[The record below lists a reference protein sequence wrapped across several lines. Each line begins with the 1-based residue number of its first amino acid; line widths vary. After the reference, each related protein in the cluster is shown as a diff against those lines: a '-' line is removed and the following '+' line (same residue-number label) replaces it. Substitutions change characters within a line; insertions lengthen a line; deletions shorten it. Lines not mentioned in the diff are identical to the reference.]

1 MAYLGTQPNDVKE
14 NIGLYTPSEILELE
28 TNGHWGGSLELI
40 QSQDVSGS
48 TTVNFTDLKENI
60 YDTHLLQ
67 FNNMSVASGADN
79 YSIRLSNDSGSTY
92 ESGNVYSFS
101 MQYASSVAGFNE
113 YRSTNTT
120 MWQPLLLGGSV
131 ANATC
136 NGYVYLYNLGI
147 STAYS
152 YHSTQGTTFSNTA
165 HHAQGMFFGGGVYKA
180 SEKIDAFQIFG
191 DTSGSMTG
199 KISLYGVKK

>member
-1 MAYLGTQPNDVKE
+1 MSYIGTQPNNVKS
-14 NIGLYTPSEILELE
+14 NIGLYSPSQILELE
-28 TNGHWGGSLELI
+28 KDGHWGGSLELI

-60 YDTHLLQ
+60 YDTHILQ
-67 FNNMSVASGADN
+67 FNNLSYASSGDN
-79 YSIRLSNDSGSTY
+79 TAIRVSNDGGSSY
-92 ESGNVYSFS
+92 ESGSVYSFT

-120 MWQPLLLGGSV
+120 MWQPLLLGGSGTNH
-131 ANATC
+131 AC
-136 NGYVYLYNLGI
+136 NGYVYLYNLGV

-152 YHSTQGTTFSNTA
+152 YHSSMGTTFSSAT
-165 HHAQGMFFGGGVYKA
+165 HHAQGMLFGGGVYKA

-191 DTSGSMTG
+191 DSSGSMTG
-199 KISLYGVKK
+199 KITLYGVKK